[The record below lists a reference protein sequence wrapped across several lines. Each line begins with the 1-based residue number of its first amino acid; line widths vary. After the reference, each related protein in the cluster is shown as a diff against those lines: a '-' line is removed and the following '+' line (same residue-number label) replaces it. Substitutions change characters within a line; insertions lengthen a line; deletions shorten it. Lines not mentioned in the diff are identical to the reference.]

1 MSATLARA
9 RLCPLQR
16 GFSFAVGRRG
26 SGAKPWIQ
34 LRVRVGARAFSTPQE
49 WTGLPAWRTNPVND
63 LRVWGK
69 HGPQS
74 LIHSTQQDV
83 QDVMVA
89 SKKNPPSSGM
99 DDDVFASH
107 WEKLQ
112 RLENSV
118 TRGGASSLAEWGALV
133 LRTADPV
140 EKAVFTHHAYLLWS
154 DGEIPLGVAQPP
166 ESPARPEK
174 PELVSYSLHFLFWH
188 DCSIHLLNLV
198 NVSSLCRIMV
208 DMYVSW
214 IVIKPSLQ
222 ELSV

>member
-16 GFSFAVGRRG
+16 GFSFSVVRRG

-174 PELVSYSLHFLFWH
+174 PELVRYSLHFLFWH
-188 DCSIHLLNLV
+188 NCSMHLPNLI

-208 DMYVSW
+208 DMYVS
-214 IVIKPSLQ
+214 
-222 ELSV
+222 